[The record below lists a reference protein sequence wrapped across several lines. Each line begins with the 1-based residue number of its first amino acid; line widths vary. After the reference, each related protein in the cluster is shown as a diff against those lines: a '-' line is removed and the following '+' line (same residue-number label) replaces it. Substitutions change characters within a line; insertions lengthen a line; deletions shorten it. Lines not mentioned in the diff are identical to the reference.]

1 MRAPTD
7 PAAPP
12 HIDSWYAATAAPL
25 PLPEHAPL
33 QGDVACDVAVVGGGF
48 TGLSCALD
56 LAQKGYDVVLLEARR
71 IGWGASG
78 RNGGQI
84 VTGYNRAP
92 SEMAAMVGRDDARRL
107 WEMGEEAK
115 RLLAER
121 VERHAIACDLKWGY
135 LFAAVKRRHMD
146 DLAAL
151 DAEWRA
157 VGYDRAELVGPDR
170 LDRYV
175 RSLRYRGGLHDPG
188 SGQLHPLNYALGLA
202 RAAAGAGVRLHEG
215 TPVDR
220 LEAGEPAV
228 LTTPGGTVRARYVA
242 LAGNAYLPGLSAEVG
257 RRVRPRIMP
266 VNTWVVATEPLGEE
280 RARALIPADV
290 AVADLNFVLDYF
302 RLTPDTRLLFGGI
315 VSYSLFQRGDAGPA
329 TRRRLGRVFPSLS
342 RVGIDHC
349 WGGLVGITVNR
360 LPDLGRVAPNVFYAQ
375 GFSGHGVALTGL
387 AGRTMAEAIAGTAE
401 RFDVF
406 ARIPHA
412 DFPGGRLFRMPAL
425 VLGTT
430 WYRLRDLLA

>member
-1 MRAPTD
+1 
-7 PAAPP
+7 
-12 HIDSWYAATAAPL
+12 
-25 PLPEHAPL
+25 
-33 QGDVACDVAVVGGGF
+33 
-48 TGLSCALD
+48 
-56 LAQKGYDVVLLEARR
+56 
-71 IGWGASG
+71 
-78 RNGGQI
+78 
-84 VTGYNRAP
+84 
-92 SEMAAMVGRDDARRL
+92 MVGRDDARRL

-266 VNTWVVATEPLGEE
+266 VNTLGRRD
-280 RARALIPADV
+280 RAAGRGAGAGPDPGRRGRSPTSTSCSTI
-290 AVADLNFVLDYF
+290 F

-360 LPDLGRVAPNVFYAQ
+360 LPDLGRVAPNVLLCP
-375 GFSGHGVALTGL
+375 GVLGPRR
-387 AGRTMAEAIAGTAE
+387 G
-401 RFDVF
+401 
-406 ARIPHA
+406 A
-412 DFPGGRLFRMPAL
+412 DRPSPGGRWPRRSPAPRSASTSL
-425 VLGTT
+425 PASRTPTSPAAACSACRPWCWARPGTGCGIC
-430 WYRLRDLLA
+430 WRDGGGGLNPSRVTRFFSVMSTH